1 MTALRARISRAV
13 ASPWMHAGLFLALL
27 LGCYGL
33 RSGTVQ
39 ILSFVLIG
47 VVFAQSINLLTGLA
61 GQISLG
67 HAGFFG
73 LGAYGTGIL
82 AKTHGLDVAVAVP
95 CAVLI
100 AAAAAW
106 LLSFPAGRV
115 RDVYLSMMTL
125 GFGMIFYEVVR
136 EWNGLT
142 GGTMGLPGVP
152 SAALRTLTRH
162 KEQ

>member
-1 MTALRARISRAV
+1 MTALRTHLSRAV
-13 ASPWMHAGLFLALL
+13 ASPWLQLGLFLALL

-47 VVFAQSINLLTGLA
+47 VIFAQSINLLTGLA

-73 LGAYGTGIL
+73 LGAYGAGIL
-82 AKTHGLDVAVAVP
+82 AKTHGLDVALAVP

-100 AAAAAW
+100 ASAAANAW
-106 LLSFPAGRV
+106 AEEMVMVG
-115 RDVYLSMMTL
+115 YL
-125 GFGMIFYEVVR
+125 
-136 EWNGLT
+136 
-142 GGTMGLPGVP
+142 
-152 SAALRTLTRH
+152 LTRLRQLGWS
-162 KEQ
+162 ENRSLAAQAVRVSALSEGAQSMRTRS